1 MKYLCLA
8 LAVAVFA
15 SCGQKKTTEKVE
27 SIDPKVLI
35 SCEGIGQVKLT
46 DSHADLEKK
55 FGDSVLTEHENNLA
69 GKFTSVW
76 ENSPEHI
83 NVYWKEK
90 QAPFKTIRYVEA
102 VDKMSP
108 YMTKDS
114 ITVGMSI
121 RDLVRKNNNMALTF
135 KNFTSSDPGL
145 ITGFNNG
152 DIPKTNPCFG
162 GILEWEG
169 QKPIDIK
176 ELRAFQARDEV
187 KSFDQILQRMDI
199 ALGAIRLTNK

>member
-1 MKYLCLA
+1 MKYLYLV

-15 SCGQKKTTEKVE
+15 SCEPKKVAEKAE
-27 SIDPKVLI
+27 SIDPKALI
-35 SCEGIGQVKLT
+35 SCEGIGLVKLT

-55 FGDSVLTEHENNLA
+55 FGDSVLTEHENNVA
-69 GKFTSVW
+69 GKFTSIW

-83 NVYWKEK
+83 NIYWKEK
-90 QAPFKTIRYVEA
+90 QAPFTTIKFMEA
-102 VDKMSP
+102 VDKMAP
-108 YMTKDS
+108 YMTQDS
-114 ITVGMSI
+114 ITIGMSM

-152 DIPKTNPCFG
+152 DLPKTNPCFG

-176 ELRAFQARDEV
+176 ELMAFQAKDEV
-187 KSFDQILQRMDI
+187 KSFEQILQRMDI